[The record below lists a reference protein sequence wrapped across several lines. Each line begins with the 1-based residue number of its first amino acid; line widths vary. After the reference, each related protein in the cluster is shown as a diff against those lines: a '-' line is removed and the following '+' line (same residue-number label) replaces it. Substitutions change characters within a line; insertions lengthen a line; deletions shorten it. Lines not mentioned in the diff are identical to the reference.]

1 MGSVKGGEPCVL
13 REPDCGEV
21 APAELSDDDVAGVGE
36 SVADVYGVVAA
47 LAVVLPVLLV
57 LCHDGLGIRGIGAV
71 RHGAV
76 D

>member
-57 LCHDGLGIRGIGAV
+57 FGHDRMGV
-71 RHGAV
+71 RRV
-76 D
+76 V